1 MQRLVKDMRISVGT
15 GVVIAFGNIAR
26 VELNYVWPLKKC
38 ANDKYTLFFLF
49 CFHTILLATNVTVLK
64 KGLLMDCSS
73 ESE

>member
-38 ANDKYTLFFLF
+38 ASDKYIFLCF
-49 CFHTILLATNVTVLK
+49 CFHAIILATNVTILK
-64 KGLLMDCSS
+64 K
-73 ESE
+73 

>member
-38 ANDKYTLFFLF
+38 ANDKY
-49 CFHTILLATNVTVLK
+49 IVLL
-64 KGLLMDCSS
+64 
-73 ESE
+73 